1 MNTRLCPAQGLG
13 DRAAA
18 IPIPSPGLR
27 MRQETILEVGVA
39 ERLAVDGDE
48 LGHFIKLLK
57 KSTDSLKGLRKALSD
72 ATVTGLGTDNL
83 DSACEDFQNDWKY
96 GAEQIGEQTEEL
108 AKIVGESKDSY
119 REVDKALEE
128 ALKKGKGKGGRSGD
142 AK

>member
-1 MNTRLCPAQGLG
+1 M
-13 DRAAA
+13 
-18 IPIPSPGLR
+18 
-27 MRQETILEVGVA
+27 A

-96 GAEQIGEQTEEL
+96 GAEQIGEQTDERAAEWFERGAGITSHL
-108 AKIVGESKDSY
+108 VWLVRPTAAAFD
-119 REVDKALEE
+119 RA
-128 ALKKGKGKGGRSGD
+128 D
-142 AK
+142 AA